1 LTSVCSHPISDTLV
15 KFKTHGHLNATLIN
29 EADASDSV
37 EVNFDF

>member
-1 LTSVCSHPISDTLV
+1 MSEPLI